1 MPVRFRY
8 SALNNFRVWSNW
20 LRLYIWSVGIAG
32 SSPATLRVSRS
43 KTSTWWNLGN
53 ANLLQFGSRIRDVVQ
68 LVRMLHLGCSGRAF
82 ESRYPDKN
90 IIWPVCCNWLACN
103 TVNIADGVRIS
114 NVALLSIL
122 LIYKEKIIF
131 QFGFWKRRFLHMTCL
146 LKDYITVYMKINYNW
161 ACVWTN

>member
-1 MPVRFRY
+1 MVYFTMIIIMFLYWVQNPSRSTNYAGLVHQSASLEMPVRFRY

-20 LRLYIWSVGIAG
+20 LRLYIWSVGIVG
-32 SSPATLRVSRS
+32 SSPTTLRVSRS

-53 ANLLQFGSRIRDVVQ
+53 ANLLQFDSRIRDVVQ
-68 LVRMLHLGCSGRAF
+68 LARMLHLGCSGRAF

-90 IIWPVCCNWLACN
+90 IIWPVWCNWLACN

-114 NVALLSIL
+114 NVALLL

-131 QFGFWKRRFLHMTCL
+131 
-146 LKDYITVYMKINYNW
+146 
-161 ACVWTN
+161 